1 MLFAGFLWKFPQKS
15 LTIET
20 QGPLLPSQTEPMR
33 MTPQSCVLAA
43 FAVVIVSVGVLQ
55 PREAR
60 PRYFAVAGI
69 LVLAAL
75 ALALSQWTALPPVK
89 ALAVQSVLWGAVA
102 IGTRLEDR
110 DWLWTGFAVLCVWT
124 AWDAVRMTAEA
135 RAKRAEDGGGQ
146 P

>member
-1 MLFAGFLWKFPQKS
+1 
-15 LTIET
+15 
-20 QGPLLPSQTEPMR
+20 MR
-33 MTPQSCVLAA
+33 ITPQSWFLTA
-43 FAVVIVSVGVLQ
+43 FAVVIASVGLLP

-69 LVLAAL
+69 LFFAAL
-75 ALALSQWTALPPVK
+75 ALALSRWKALRPVK
-89 ALAVQSVLWGAVA
+89 ALVVQSVLWGAVA
-102 IGTRLEDR
+102 IGTWLEDR